1 MFDPLSERGTASR
14 TGRAGEY
21 LAAHFFERKG
31 FTATLAS
38 AVGFDLVVAKQ
49 GKVFLVEVKARLK
62 ARVDRP
68 NQMRF
73 KLTYNQFEADAFCF
87 VNLREQ
93 LMLFRKIDDVRHKGQ
108 VTLLV
113 KDFTEKNMHDS
124 FSEVFG
130 DE

>member
-1 MFDPLSERGTASR
+1 MFDPLSGRGTASR

-38 AVGFDLVVAKQ
+38 AVGFDLVIAKQ

-62 ARVDRP
+62 TKVGRP

-73 KLTYNQFEADAFCF
+73 KLTHDQIEADAFCF

-93 LMLFRKIDDVRHKGQ
+93 LMLFRTRDDIRHKTQ
-108 VTLLV
+108 VTFLT

-124 FSEVFG
+124 FAEIFG

>member
-1 MFDPLSERGTASR
+1 MFDPLSGRGTSSR

-38 AVGFDLVVAKQ
+38 AVGFDLVIAKQ

-62 ARVDRP
+62 PRPDRP
-68 NQMRF
+68 KQMRF
-73 KLTYNQFEADAFCF
+73 KLTHDQIEADAFCF

-93 LMLFRKIDDVRHKGQ
+93 LMLFRTLSDVRHRSQ
-108 VTLLV
+108 ITFLT
-113 KDFTEKNMHDS
+113 KDFTEENMHDS

>member
-1 MFDPLSERGTASR
+1 MFDPLSGRGTASR

-31 FTATLAS
+31 YTATLAS

-62 ARVDRP
+62 TKVDRP

-73 KLTYNQFEADAFCF
+73 KLTHDQIEADAFCF

-93 LMLFRKIDDVRHKGQ
+93 LMLFRKIDDVRHKNQ

-124 FSEVFG
+124 FAEVFC

>member
-1 MFDPLSERGTASR
+1 MFDPLSGRGTASR

-31 FTATLAS
+31 YTATLAS
-38 AVGFDLVVAKQ
+38 AVGFDLVIAKQ

-62 ARVDRP
+62 TKVGRP

-73 KLTYNQFEADAFCF
+73 KLTHDQIEADAFCF

-93 LMLFRKIDDVRHKGQ
+93 LMLFRTLDDILHKTQ
-108 VTLLV
+108 VTFLT

-124 FSEVFG
+124 FAEVFQQ
-130 DE
+130 

>member
-1 MFDPLSERGTASR
+1 MFDPLSGRGTSSR

-38 AVGFDLVVAKQ
+38 AVGFDLVIAKQ

-62 ARVDRP
+62 PRPDRP
-68 NQMRF
+68 KQMRF
-73 KLTYNQFEADAFCF
+73 KLTHDQIEADAFCF

-93 LMLFRKIDDVRHKGQ
+93 LMLFRKLDDVRHRSQ
-108 VTLLV
+108 ITFLT
-113 KDFTEKNMHDS
+113 KDFTEENMHDS
-124 FSEVFG
+124 FAEIF
-130 DE
+130 EQ

>member
-1 MFDPLSERGTASR
+1 MFDPLSGRGTSSR

-62 ARVDRP
+62 PRPDRP
-68 NQMRF
+68 KQMRF
-73 KLTYNQFEADAFCF
+73 KLTHDQIEADAFCF

-93 LMLFRKIDDVRHKGQ
+93 LMLFRKLDDVRHKTQ
-108 VTLLV
+108 VTFST
-113 KDFTEKNMHDS
+113 KDFTEENMHDS

>member
-1 MFDPLSERGTASR
+1 MFDPLSGRGTSSR
-14 TGRAGEY
+14 TGRSGEY

-62 ARVDRP
+62 ARVERP

-93 LMLFRKIDDVRHKGQ
+93 LMLFRKLDDVRHKTQ
-108 VTLLV
+108 VTFLT
-113 KDFTEKNMHDS
+113 KDFTEENMHDS
-124 FSEVFG
+124 FAEVFG

>member
-1 MFDPLSERGTASR
+1 MFDPLSGRGTASR

-38 AVGFDLVVAKQ
+38 AVGFDLVIAKQ

-62 ARVDRP
+62 TKVGRP

-73 KLTYNQFEADAFCF
+73 KLTHDQIEADAFCF

-93 LMLFRKIDDVRHKGQ
+93 LMLFRTRDDIRHRTQ
-108 VTLLV
+108 VTFLT

-124 FSEVFG
+124 FAEIFG

>member
-1 MFDPLSERGTASR
+1 MFDPLSGRGTASR

-62 ARVDRP
+62 TKVGRP

-73 KLTYNQFEADAFCF
+73 KLTHDQIEADAFCF

-93 LMLFRKIDDVRHKGQ
+93 LMLFRTRDDIRHKTQ
-108 VTLLV
+108 VTFLT

-124 FSEVFG
+124 FAEIF
-130 DE
+130 EQ

>member
-1 MFDPLSERGTASR
+1 MFDPLSGRGTASR

-38 AVGFDLVVAKQ
+38 AVGFDLVIAKQ

-62 ARVDRP
+62 TKVDRP

-73 KLTYNQFEADAFCF
+73 KLTHDQIEADAFCF

-93 LMLFRKIDDVRHKGQ
+93 LMLFRTRDDIRHKTQ
-108 VTLLV
+108 VTFLT

-124 FSEVFG
+124 FAEIF
-130 DE
+130 EQ

>member
-1 MFDPLSERGTASR
+1 MFDPLSGRGTASR

-38 AVGFDLVVAKQ
+38 AVGFDLVIAKQ

-62 ARVDRP
+62 TKVGRP

-73 KLTYNQFEADAFCF
+73 KLTHDQIEADAFCF

-93 LMLFRKIDDVRHKGQ
+93 LMLFRTRDDIRHKTQ
-108 VTLLV
+108 VTFLT

-124 FSEVFG
+124 FAEIF
-130 DE
+130 EQ